1 MVAIVP
7 TITTDDPAVYRDR
20 LEIYRQF
27 AERIHIDVSDGQFA
41 PSKTLNLNQLYW
53 PWNDSGGLKIDLHL
67 MMERPIDW
75 LDQLVSLSP
84 DRIIIH
90 AESDRADKLLPKIFD
105 HLAKFQIGCG
115 LALLPRTA
123 PAEVSELIRLADS
136 VLIFGGHLG
145 YQGGEA
151 DLAQLEKVAQIKQ
164 INPRAL
170 VEWDGGAKPE
180 NTAVIAGAGVMQ
192 IDVGSAI
199 SYSADASGAYREIVE
214 LANE

>member
-53 PWNDSGGLKIDLHL
+53 PWNDNGGLKIDLHL

-90 AESDRADKLLPKIFD
+90 AESDQADKLSF
-105 HLAKFQIGCG
+105 
-115 LALLPRTA
+115 
-123 PAEVSELIRLADS
+123 RLAVDW
-136 VLIFGGHLG
+136 LYCPGPPRLR
-145 YQGGEA
+145 
-151 DLAQLEKVAQIKQ
+151 LA
-164 INPRAL
+164 
-170 VEWDGGAKPE
+170 
-180 NTAVIAGAGVMQ
+180 
-192 IDVGSAI
+192 S
-199 SYSADASGAYREIVE
+199 
-214 LANE
+214 

>member
-53 PWNDSGGLKIDLHL
+53 PWSDSGGLKIDLHL

-90 AESDRADKLLPKIFD
+90 AESDQVDKLLPKIFD

-123 PAEVSELIRLADS
+123 PAEASELIRLADS

-164 INPRAL
+164 INPRSL

-180 NTAVIAGAGVMQ
+180 NIAVIAGAGVMQ

-199 SYSADASGAYREIVE
+199 SYSVDASGAYREIVE

>member
-53 PWNDSGGLKIDLHL
+53 PWNDNGGLKIDLHL

-84 DRIIIH
+84 DRIIMH

-123 PAEVSELIRLADS
+123 PAEVGELIRLADT

-180 NTAVIAGAGVMQ
+180 NIAVIAGAGVMQ

>member
-53 PWNDSGGLKIDLHL
+53 PWSDSGGLKIDLHL

-84 DRIIIH
+84 DRIIMH

-123 PAEVSELIRLADS
+123 PAEVGELIRLAGT
-136 VLIFGGHLG
+136 VLIFGGRLG

-180 NTAVIAGAGVMQ
+180 NVAVIAGAGVMQ

>member
-84 DRIIIH
+84 DRIIMH
-90 AESDRADKLLPKIFD
+90 AESDQADKLLPKIFD

-123 PAEVSELIRLADS
+123 PAEVGELIRLADS

-180 NTAVIAGAGVMQ
+180 NIAVIAGAGVMQ

>member
-105 HLAKFQIGCG
+105 HLAKFQISCG

-123 PAEVSELIRLADS
+123 PAEVGELIRLADT
-136 VLIFGGHLG
+136 V
-145 YQGGEA
+145 
-151 DLAQLEKVAQIKQ
+151 
-164 INPRAL
+164 
-170 VEWDGGAKPE
+170 
-180 NTAVIAGAGVMQ
+180 
-192 IDVGSAI
+192 
-199 SYSADASGAYREIVE
+199 
-214 LANE
+214 

>member
-7 TITTDDPAVYRDR
+7 TITTDDPAAYRDR

-27 AERIHIDVSDGQFA
+27 AERIHIDVSDGRFA

-53 PWNDSGGLKIDLHL
+53 LWNDSGGLKIDLHL

-123 PAEVSELIRLADS
+123 PAEVGELIRLADT
-136 VLIFGGHLG
+136 VLIFGGRLG

-180 NTAVIAGAGVMQ
+180 NIAVIAGAGVMQ

>member
-53 PWNDSGGLKIDLHL
+53 PWNDSSGLKIDLHL

-84 DRIIIH
+84 DRIIMH
-90 AESDRADKLLPKIFD
+90 AESDQADKLLPKIFD
-105 HLAKFQIGCG
+105 HLAKFRIGRG

-123 PAEVSELIRLADS
+123 PAEVSELIRLADT
-136 VLIFGGHLG
+136 VLIFGGRLG

-164 INPRAL
+164 INPGAL
-170 VEWDGGAKPE
+170 VEWDGGARLE
-180 NTAVIAGAGVMQ
+180 NIAVIAGAGVMQ

-199 SYSADASGAYREIVE
+199 SCSADASGAYREIVE